1 MNRLLTLIM
10 ALFLTSVAIAQE
22 PAAVQLPNDTLKLGA
37 LKIIK
42 INGEVKKNWTDV
54 IRYFDYDAVKV
65 KYTPKTILPNAEIQT
80 EWLAFDLGI
89 AGYMDYTKYD
99 ITRAFTNPVVGI
111 SVTKRKMQP
120 KNSSTNVNIWVV
132 QQKLNVYK
140 HKYYF
145 KYGIGFEMFN
155 YYYANGVDFRN
166 NDKMYISLSNNTYK
180 KDKLYINYLTVPL
193 ILSRTYKFKKTQ
205 DINVAGGVNIGYLL
219 NTRNKQISEA
229 SGNKQISEASGKKK
243 YDGDFNFSDYK
254 MSGVFQIGIGDVKF
268 YGTASLTN
276 TIDKTTSNQ
285 SFYPYTFGIRF
296 SKF

>member
-1 MNRLLTLIM
+1 MKSLFTLLMCLS
-10 ALFLTSVAIAQE
+10 LTIVGISQDSSIAIF
-22 PAAVQLPNDTLKLGA
+22 PNDTLTLGS

-42 INGEVKKNWTDV
+42 VNGDEKKEWINILNSGDFKSIK
-54 IRYFDYDAVKV
+54 F
-65 KYTPKTILPNAEIQT
+65 KYTKKKEKYLKELETS
-80 EWLAFDLGI
+80 WLDFDFGI
-89 AGYMDYTKYD
+89 TGYMDYTKYETT
-99 ITRAFTNPVVGI
+99 IAFTKPAVGLPVY
-111 SVTKRKMQP
+111 KRKMQP
-120 KNSSTNVNIWVV
+120 KNSSTNVNIWLV
-132 QQKLNVYK
+132 QQKLNLYK

-145 KYGIGFEMFN
+145 KYGLGFEMFN

-166 NDKMYISLSNNTYK
+166 DDRMYISLTNNTYK
-180 KDKLYINYLTVPL
+180 KDKLYINYLTIPL

-229 SGNKQISEASGKKK
+229 SGKKK

-268 YGTASLTN
+268 YGTTALAN
-276 TIDKTTSNQ
+276 IIDKGTSNQ

>member
-1 MNRLLTLIM
+1 
-10 ALFLTSVAIAQE
+10 VAIAQE
-22 PAAVQLPNDTLKLGA
+22 PLAVQLPNDTLKLGA

-54 IRYFDYDAVKV
+54 IRYFDYDAVRV
-65 KYTPKTILPNAEIQT
+65 KYTPKKIMPNAELQT

-99 ITRAFTNPVVGI
+99 ATKAFTSPAVGI
-111 SVTKRKMQP
+111 PVTKLKMQP

-140 HKYYF
+140 QKYYF
-145 KYGIGFEMFN
+145 KYGLGFEMFN

-166 NDKMYISLSNNTYK
+166 NDKMYISLTNNTYSK
-180 KDKLYINYLTVPL
+180 NKLYINYLTVPL
-193 ILSRTYKFKKTQ
+193 ILSRTYKFKKIQ

-229 SGNKQISEASGKKK
+229 LGKKK

-268 YGTASLTN
+268 YGTTALAN
-276 TIDKTTSNQ
+276 IIDKGTSNQ

>member
-22 PAAVQLPNDTLKLGA
+22 PATVQLPNDTLKLGA

-54 IRYFDYDAVKV
+54 IRYFDYDAVKLN
-65 KYTPKTILPNAEIQT
+65 YTPKKIMPNAELQT

-89 AGYMDYTKYD
+89 TGYMDYTKYG
-99 ITRAFTNPVVGI
+99 ITPAFTQPAIGIPV
-111 SVTKRKMQP
+111 SKRKMQP
-120 KNSSTNVNIWVV
+120 KNSSTNVNIWLV
-132 QQKLNVYK
+132 QQKLNVYQ

-155 YYYANGVDFRN
+155 YYYANAVDFRN
-166 NDKMYISLSNNTYK
+166 DDKMYVSLKGGSYK
-180 KDKLYINYLTVPL
+180 KNKLYINYLTVPL
-193 ILSRTYKFKKTQ
+193 ILSRTYKFKKIQ

-219 NTRNKQISEA
+219 NTRNKQISDA
-229 SGNKQISEASGKKK
+229 LGKKK
-243 YDGDFNFSDYK
+243 YDGDFNFNDYK
-254 MSGVFQIGIGDVKF
+254 MSGIFQIGIGDVKF
-268 YGTASLTN
+268 YGTAALTN
-276 TIDKTTSNQ
+276 IIDKGTINQ

>member
-1 MNRLLTLIM
+1 
-10 ALFLTSVAIAQE
+10 
-22 PAAVQLPNDTLKLGA
+22 
-37 LKIIK
+37 
-42 INGEVKKNWTDV
+42 VKKSWTDI
-54 IRYFDYDAVKV
+54 IRYFDYDAVKLN
-65 KYTPKTILPNAEIQT
+65 YTPKKILPNAEIQT

-89 AGYMDYTKYD
+89 AGYRDYTKYD
-99 ITRAFTNPVVGI
+99 ITRAFTNPAVGI
-111 SVTKRKMQP
+111 PVSKRKMQP

-145 KYGIGFEMFN
+145 KYGFGFEMFN
-155 YYYANGVDFRN
+155 YYYSNPVNFRN
-166 NDKMYISLSNNTYK
+166 DSRMYISLDGPSEKGPGLTYS

-193 ILSRTYKFKKTQ
+193 ILTRTYKFKKLQ

-229 SGNKQISEASGKKK
+229 LGKKK
-243 YDGDFNFSDYK
+243 YNGDFNFSDYK

-268 YGTASLTN
+268 YGTTALTN
-276 TIDKTTSNQ
+276 IIDKGTSNQ

>member
-10 ALFLTSVAIAQE
+10 ALLFTSMSIAQDA
-22 PAAVQLPNDTLKLGA
+22 PAVLLPNDTLKLGS

-54 IRYFDYDAVKV
+54 IRYFDYNSVKLN
-65 KYTPKTILPNAEIQT
+65 YTPKKILPNAEIQT

-99 ITRAFTNPVVGI
+99 ATKAFTSPAVGI
-111 SVTKRKMQP
+111 PVTKRKMQP

-140 HKYYF
+140 QKYYF
-145 KYGIGFEMFN
+145 KYGLGFEMFN

-166 NDKMYISLSNNTYK
+166 NDKMYISLTNNIYK

-193 ILSRTYKFKKTQ
+193 ILSRTYKFKKIQ
-205 DINVAGGVNIGYLL
+205 DINIAGGVNIGYLL
-219 NTRNKQISEA
+219 NARNKQISDVL
-229 SGNKQISEASGKKK
+229 GKKK
-243 YDGDFNFSDYK
+243 FDGDFNFNDYK

-268 YGTASLTN
+268 YGTAALTN
-276 TIDKTTSNQ
+276 IIDKETINQ
-285 SFYPYTFGIRF
+285 SFYPYAFGIRF